1 MANKYPPVTVK
12 DVVSSFW
19 KAMKSLKF
27 WLWLSLVGSL
37 AATVFDLITPL
48 YYRDF
53 FNGLQSTTGAIA
65 EIPHLK
71 AIILFVFLFNGL
83 EWLSQR
89 LANFGMDRLQ
99 NRGTAKLKQTA
110 FEYLIDHSYTF
121 FANTFTGSLT
131 QRINRYTRAYE
142 RLLDRIVWNIIPLVI
157 RIGGTIIIFYTI
169 APKVT
174 YVVVIWM
181 IVFLTFNYFFAK
193 FKLKYDVKKAEADT
207 KTTATLS
214 DAITNHNT
222 IQLFTGQKTESK
234 TFKSVVGA
242 QSAITLFIANLD
254 NIMESTQSFFMIAM
268 EFLLFYFSISLWA
281 HGQISLGTFVL
292 FQSYVLGLGYRLWDF
307 SRIVRDFYE
316 GFADAKEM
324 VEIMKLPHE
333 IKDVRHAKTLE
344 ITKGEVEFK
353 NVTFSFNENRQV
365 LNGIQL
371 TIQGGEKVALIGP
384 SGAGKSTFVRLLLRL
399 YEVSGGAILV
409 DGQDISQ
416 ITQESL
422 HQNISLVPQDPIL
435 FHRTLMENIRYGR
448 KDATDAEVIEAAR
461 EAHCDEFIE
470 SLPKKYETFV
480 GERGIKLSGGERQ
493 RVAIA
498 RAILKNA
505 PILVLDEATS
515 SLDSHS
521 ESLIQDALERLMKGK
536 TVIVIAHRLSTIQK
550 MDRIVVVKD
559 GNIVEEGSHQTL
571 LQLDGGL
578 YQKLWNLQAGGFI
591 KDEGEPAIKEK
602 KNKDDEEDED

>member
-1 MANKYPPVTVK
+1 MANKYPPVTIK
-12 DVVSSFW
+12 DVSLSFW
-19 KAMKSLKF
+19 KTIKSLRF
-27 WLWLSLVGSL
+27 WLWLALIGSIASTL
-37 AATVFDLITPL
+37 FDLVIPL

-53 FNGLQSTTGAIA
+53 FNGLESSGAKIDQ
-65 EIPHLK
+65 IPHLK
-71 AIILFVFLFNGL
+71 TIILFVFLFNVL
-83 EWLSQR
+83 EWLSAR
-89 LANFGMDRLQ
+89 VANIGMDRLQ
-99 NRGTAKLKQTA
+99 SRGSAQLKQNA
-110 FEYLIDHSYTF
+110 FGYLIDHSYTF

-142 RLLDRIVWNIIPLVI
+142 RLLDRIVWNLIPLII
-157 RIGGTIIIFYTI
+157 RILGTIIIVSTI
-169 APKVT
+169 APQIT
-174 YVVVIWM
+174 YVMIVWM
-181 IVFLTFNYFFAK
+181 IIFLTFNYFFAK
-193 FKLKYDVKKAEADT
+193 FKLKYDIKKSEADT
-207 KTTATLS
+207 KTSATLS

-222 IQLFTGQKTESK
+222 IQLFTGQKAESK
-234 TFKSVVGA
+234 TFKNVTNA

-254 NIMESTQSFFMIAM
+254 NIMETTQSFFMIAM
-268 EFLLFYFSISLWA
+268 EFVIFYFSINLWA
-281 HGQISLGTFVL
+281 SGEISLGTFVL

-333 IKDVRHAKTLE
+333 IKDMPKAKDLE
-344 ITKGEVEFK
+344 MEKGEVEFK
-353 NVTFSFNENRQV
+353 DVIFSFNENRQV
-365 LNGIQL
+365 LNGINL
-371 TIQGGEKVALIGP
+371 TINGGEKVALIGP

-409 DGQDISQ
+409 DGQDIKAV
-416 ITQESL
+416 TQESL
-422 HQNISLVPQDPIL
+422 HENISLVPQDPIL

-448 KDATDAEVIEAAR
+448 KDAKDEEVIEAAR
-461 EAHCDEFIE
+461 QAHCDEFIDT
-470 SLPKKYETFV
+470 LPKKYETFV

-505 PILVLDEATS
+505 PILILDEATS

-521 ESLIQDALERLMKGK
+521 ESLIQDALEKLMKGK

-550 MDRIVVVKD
+550 MDRIIVVKD
-559 GNIVEEGSHQTL
+559 GAIVEEGSHDAL
-571 LQLDGGL
+571 LKQDGGL

-591 KDEGEPAIKEK
+591 KDEGDTPATDEK
-602 KNKDDEEDED
+602 KDEDDED